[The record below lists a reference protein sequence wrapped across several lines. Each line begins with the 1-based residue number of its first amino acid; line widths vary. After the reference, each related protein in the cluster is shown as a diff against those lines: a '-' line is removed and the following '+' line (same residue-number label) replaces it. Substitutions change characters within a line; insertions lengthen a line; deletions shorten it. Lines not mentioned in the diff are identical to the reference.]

1 MKETMEIKNNYITSD
16 EEQRLLEERIMR
28 KRAERRRA
36 NRRRLRRNRTIAII
50 TLLLITILVY
60 RSCTNDNESKESIN
74 NNINAPKAY
83 VSSENST
90 EGKTSA
96 SESDDLSEL
105 RNQIYTAV
113 QSYNGTWSI
122 YVKNLD
128 TEYFITIN
136 NRQVYAASE
145 IKLFALA
152 AAYQQIADGVISED
166 EVYNTLFEMTANS
179 SNEAFNSIV
188 WTLGK
193 YYISNWCVENGYN
206 DTVQCH
212 GLYPAYNADGLATSN
227 GYNLTTVK
235 DIGLLLES
243 MYQGKCVSDEYS
255 NKMIDMLLEQEY
267 RSKIPAG
274 IPNDVKIANKTGET
288 DDVSHDSA
296 IVYSDNAD
304 YILVVMADAPGQ
316 AWSCGDNIAELSGI
330 VYKYFN

>member
-1 MKETMEIKNNYITSD
+1 MEIKNNYITSD

-128 TEYFITIN
+128 TGYFITIN

-193 YYISNWCVENGYN
+193 YYISNW
-206 DTVQCH
+206 
-212 GLYPAYNADGLATSN
+212 
-227 GYNLTTVK
+227 
-235 DIGLLLES
+235 
-243 MYQGKCVSDEYS
+243 
-255 NKMIDMLLEQEY
+255 
-267 RSKIPAG
+267 
-274 IPNDVKIANKTGET
+274 
-288 DDVSHDSA
+288 
-296 IVYSDNAD
+296 
-304 YILVVMADAPGQ
+304 
-316 AWSCGDNIAELSGI
+316 
-330 VYKYFN
+330 